1 METEYTEIRFGVM
14 AVKMGFAT
22 PEQIVDAL
30 DIQVKENLFTG
41 RHRRI
46 GAILLDQG
54 IFSRSQMEEV
64 AKALDQIT

>member
-46 GAILLDQG
+46 GAILLDQE